1 MLLSLQV
8 VVAETAATAVAA
20 EEETAVGDGAAEAV
34 AVVPTGAV
42 PLASEVSFRVTSTFV
57 IFINFN
63 L

>member
-20 EEETAVGDGAAEAV
+20 EEETAVVDGAAEAV

-42 PLASEVSFRVTSTFV
+42 LLASEVSFRVTSTFV